1 MTSTRSIVILGALEQ
16 ELAAFHRRTTNGKW
30 RGVDVHFALTGV
42 GKVAAAATTQRVIS
56 EHRPAAV
63 LFTGV
68 AGSLD
73 PARKIGHIGI
83 GVAAIDADFD
93 VRAWMPGHAR
103 GQLPFGGGRLWASD
117 PALVRLALEAPVPG
131 LFPAYIATGS
141 AFLDHPAKAAFLRNV
156 LPDLEAEVGGGL
168 RRPDLIEMEGS
179 AVLQVSAANRV
190 PALAIRAVSDGVEG
204 DAVADFNAFVD
215 QAVEVYAGV
224 VEHVLDHARF

>member
-1 MTSTRSIVILGALEQ
+1 MASTAPIVILGALEQ
-16 ELAAFHRRTTNGKW
+16 ELAAFHRRTKEGKW
-30 RGVDVHFALTGV
+30 RGVEVRFALTGV
-42 GKVAAAATTQRVIS
+42 GKVAAAATTQRMIA

-73 PARKIGHIGI
+73 PARNIGDIGI

-117 PALVRLALEAPVPG
+117 PELVRLALAAPVPG

-141 AFLDHPAKAAFLRNV
+141 AFLDSAGKAAFHRDV
-156 LPDLEAEVGGGL
+156 LPDLAAELDGRS

-179 AVLQVSAANRV
+179 AVLQIAAANKI
-190 PALAIRAVSDGVEG
+190 PALAIRAVSDGFAG
-204 DAVADFNAFVD
+204 DAVADFNGFIARS
-215 QAVEVYAGV
+215 VEIYAGV